1 MAVFVGFLRGINVG
15 GHRKIKMADLKNVL
29 LAAGLVN
36 PVTYL
41 QSGNI
46 IFESDDLDTTS
57 LQRTIEESITGS
69 FGFKVPVLVHSKKE
83 FRSIFLNNPFANDPK
98 VDKKNVYFILL
109 KECPDPAN
117 FERITSGRTFDEE
130 MSLSRNVIYMNYVKG
145 YGRSVIGA
153 NFFERKLDQIATA
166 RNYNTMRNLNE
177 KLQ

>member
-1 MAVFVGFLRGINVG
+1 
-15 GHRKIKMADLKNVL
+15 MADLKNVL
-29 LAAGLVN
+29 CAAGLVN

-69 FGFKVPVLVHSKKE
+69 FGFEVPVLVHSKKD

-109 KECPDPAN
+109 RECPDRAD
-117 FERITSGRTFDEE
+117 FERITSGQGFDEE
-130 MSLSRNVIYMNYVKG
+130 ISLGRNVIYMNYVKG

-153 NFFERKLDQIATA
+153 NFFERKLDQIATV